1 MARCSCDSCRQHIE
15 FDDSMVGNEVNCP
28 HCGALTK
35 LLLSNEDQN
44 DEINVGISDKDV
56 PPPPI
61 EGSQLGDIPSRLK
74 ELINDKTEGSQ
85 LTDIPLRLK
94 ELINDK
100 EQIFYSSRPSK
111 NALILTMILSAFVSV
126 VPALLL
132 MVGRLD
138 YFMCVL
144 VFMLPLPLLITYYKW
159 KNTYYVITDSRTIV
173 ASGIFN
179 IVIKIVRNDNIQIIS
194 INTGIIDRWLKLNS
208 VQLSTAGQGG
218 GSAGILAFIPGLS
231 SGCVTLKQVVTKD
244 IIKYYR

>member
-15 FDDSMVGNEVNCP
+15 FDDSMAGNEVNCP

-35 LLLSNEDQN
+35 LMVSNEDQN

-56 PPPPI
+56 PPPPR
-61 EGSQLGDIPSRLK
+61 EGSQLGDIPS
-74 ELINDKTEGSQ
+74 
-85 LTDIPLRLK
+85 RLK

-132 MVGRLD
+132 MFGRLD
-138 YFMCVL
+138 YFMCAL
-144 VFMLPLPLLITYYKW
+144 VFMLPLALLITYYKW

-179 IVIKIVRNDNIQIIS
+179 IVIKIVRNENIQIIS